1 MKPVVSVIIT
11 CDFASGT
18 SESWN
23 NLRASLAA
31 LARQDFAGPV
41 EFLLVESAAL
51 EAGIPID
58 LRDILPALRIVLA
71 RAVTRAVT
79 AEGLKNHGVRMAAA
93 ELIAFIDGDCAA
105 DPGWLSAFVELMR
118 EHPEVAGV
126 SGRTIYAPLSFVH
139 RAMALVTRSYLDQ
152 NRFAATRHLTVNNAG
167 FRRDVLL
174 AHPFPADLGA
184 HMSLI
189 AAARILQ
196 AGAKLYFDPRLRV
209 EHAYQGWSTEKE
221 IRRSMGYGVIRT
233 RRLDA
238 GLPYARM
245 ARLGYLSIPLFVAAR
260 TLHSWVN
267 CARRAR
273 PYAVSWYE
281 LPATFG
287 LAAAA
292 CVLEVPGML
301 RALRDVPLT
310 KTSYR

>member
-1 MKPVVSVIIT
+1 MKPVVTVIIT

-18 SESWN
+18 TESWN

-31 LARQDFAGPV
+31 LARQDCAEPT

-51 EAGIPID
+51 AAEIPAD
-58 LRDILPALRIVLA
+58 LQNILPALRIVVA
-71 RAVTRAVT
+71 PAVS

-93 ELIAFIDGDCAA
+93 DLIAFIDGDCAA

-126 SGRTIYAPLSFVH
+126 SGRTMYAPLSFLH
-139 RAMALVTRSYLDQ
+139 RAMALVTRSYLDL
-152 NRFAATRHLTVNNAG
+152 NRLAPTRHLTVNNAG
-167 FRRDVLL
+167 FRRAVVL
-174 AHPFPADLGA
+174 AHPFAEDLGA

-189 AAARILQ
+189 DAAPILQ
-196 AGAKLYFDPRLRV
+196 AGSKLYFDPRLRV

-233 RRLDA
+233 RRLDRR
-238 GLPYARM
+238 LPYAGM
-245 ARLGYLSIPLFVAAR
+245 ARLGYLSVPLFVAAR

-273 PYAVSWYE
+273 PYGVTWYE
-281 LPATFG
+281 LPATLG
-287 LAAAA
+287 LATAA
-292 CVLEVPGML
+292 CVLEVPGMI
-301 RALRDVPLT
+301 RAVRDVPLD